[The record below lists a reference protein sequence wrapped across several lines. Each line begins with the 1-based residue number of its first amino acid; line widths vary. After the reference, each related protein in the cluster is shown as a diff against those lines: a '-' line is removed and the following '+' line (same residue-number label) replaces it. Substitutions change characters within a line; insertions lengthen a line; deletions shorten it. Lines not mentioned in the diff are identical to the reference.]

1 MAGEER
7 KNAAAEASKAAGRR
21 KLPYIPATMAVGGVV
36 LVMVATLGYLYIPKK
51 SDPKD
56 ARPRRN

>member
-21 KLPYIPATMAVGGVV
+21 KLPYSPATMAVGGVV
-36 LVMVATLGYLYIPKK
+36 LVATLGYLYTQKK
-51 SDPKD
+51 SQPKD
-56 ARPRRN
+56 ALIRRN